1 MKNVRLIWVTILVS
15 IFIAAVCFPAWGAKT
30 IKIGVIGPMQF
41 LQGKGHWNGASM
53 AAEELNAQG
62 GVKVGQEK
70 MKIELVKADSNEFLN
85 VIVSKVLIFL
95 ISSLTQ
101 LDAGL

>member
-53 AAEELNAQG
+53 AAEEINAQG
-62 GVKVGQEK
+62 GVKVGQQK
-70 MKIELVKADSNEFLN
+70 MKKCYGCHQCHGTSDDESQSGFRCGWVQE
-85 VIVSKVLIFL
+85 
-95 ISSLTQ
+95 
-101 LDAGL
+101 